1 MSPPPKRSKRET
13 KTRAKKTVSPLQYA
27 VGLLARREHSRAEL
41 RAKLR
46 RKVGPET
53 DLADAAAE
61 IEKTLDAL
69 QAKGLLSDTRF
80 AAALVRTRAERFGSA
95 RIRHEMR
102 EHNLPDDVVRASV
115 RSLQDSEE
123 ERARDIWKRKF
134 GQPAADAAE
143 RARQMRFLAQR
154 GFPADVVIKVVRSA
168 VADDDA

>member
-1 MSPPPKRSKRET
+1 MTLGRP
-13 KTRAKKTVSPLQYA
+13 RAKKAVPPLQYA

-41 RAKLR
+41 RAKLK
-46 RKVGPET
+46 RKVGPGT
-53 DLADAAAE
+53 DPAEATAE

-102 EHNLPDDVVRASV
+102 EHDLPDHVVRATV
-115 RSLQDSEE
+115 RSLEESEE
-123 ERARDIWKRKF
+123 ARARDIWKRKF
-134 GQPAADAAE
+134 GRPPADASE

-154 GFPADVVIKVVRSA
+154 GFPAAVVVKVIRSCA
-168 VADDDA
+168 ALDDE